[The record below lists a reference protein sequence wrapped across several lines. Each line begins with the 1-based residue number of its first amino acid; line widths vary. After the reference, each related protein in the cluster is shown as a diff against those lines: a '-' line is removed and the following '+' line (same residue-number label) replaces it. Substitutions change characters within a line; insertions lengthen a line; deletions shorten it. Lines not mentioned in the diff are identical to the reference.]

1 MSFSEMIFLNEI
13 KKMDIYHRFLSY
25 TFFYLKQIFL
35 NKVLILINLY
45 TLKKIIKLKLILK
58 INK

>member
-1 MSFSEMIFLNEI
+1 MIFLNEI